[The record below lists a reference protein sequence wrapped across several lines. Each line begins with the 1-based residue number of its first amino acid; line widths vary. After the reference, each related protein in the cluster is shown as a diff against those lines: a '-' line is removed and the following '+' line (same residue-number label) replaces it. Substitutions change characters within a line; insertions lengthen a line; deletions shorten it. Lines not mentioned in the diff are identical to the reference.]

1 MNYLQG
7 DLRDQLAYVGHDV
20 VRAGLV
26 VGSGGN
32 LSARLPDGDSCWV
45 TASGTWLD
53 RLDRASFVRVR
64 IPDGAT
70 YPAGSVSPGPPT
82 VQDGTPLLDGVR
94 PPAPRAPGTM
104 PDPTTPD
111 PTTPEPTTPGPTP
124 TSEVGLH
131 LATYRARPDVQA
143 IVHLHPQT
151 VLLLD
156 ALGERIRLV
165 TTDHGFY
172 LRRVARVPFRA
183 PGTPEL
189 AELAGEAARDGTNCL
204 VLSQHGCSVLGDSV
218 ELAHKRAANLEE
230 AARLTYRA
238 LAAGRLDD
246 LPDCPAEF
254 LAWIA
259 ETGPTSI

>member
-1 MNYLQG
+1 VNYLRG

-64 IPDGAT
+64 ISDGAT
-70 YPAGSVSPGPPT
+70 YPAGSVQPAGSVAPTPPT
-82 VQDGTPLLDGVR
+82 VQDGTALLDGVR
-94 PPAPRAPGTM
+94 PPAPRG
-104 PDPTTPD
+104 
-111 PTTPEPTTPGPTP
+111 PTTPGPMA
-124 TSEVGLH
+124 TSEVALH
-131 LATYRARPDVQA
+131 LATYRARPDVQV

-183 PGTPEL
+183 PGTTEL
-189 AELAGEAARDGTNCL
+189 AELAAEAARDGTNCL

-254 LAWIA
+254 LARIN